1 MDKKEKFE
9 EIIEDIKSIKIQGAT
24 NVAKAAIAAYLIQ
37 SDRESVKRILG
48 TRPTEPLMDHAIKY
62 LSKSKDP
69 QRAAKK
75 FLSYISHSE
84 KKIEKLSQ
92 KLIKNNMNIYSHCH
106 SSTVI
111 DILKYAKNNKKRK
124 FVVYTTEV
132 EPLLQ
137 GRKTAKEL
145 AEHGINVIVF
155 PDLAAEQAMKKCDIF
170 LFGADAFT
178 KKGAVNKIG
187 TSTLC
192 EIAKANNIPR
202 YSCGISLKFTN
213 SKLKLEMRKPSELWH
228 EHIKRVTEQ
237 NPAFDF
243 VNGDLVSGIIS
254 ELGVLSFKKF
264 TKKAQ
269 ENLKKFK

>member
-1 MDKKEKFE
+1 MDKNEKFNT
-9 EIIEDIKSIKIQGAT
+9 IIEDIRSVKIQGAT
-24 NVAKAAIAAYLIQ
+24 NVSRAAIAAYLLK
-37 SDRESVKRILG
+37 SDKESVKKILRS
-48 TRPTEPLMDHAIKY
+48 RPTEPLMFHAIEY
-62 LSKSKDP
+62 LFKSKDP
-69 QRAAKK
+69 KRAARK

-84 KKIEKLSQ
+84 KKIATLSQ

-111 DILKYAKNNKKRK
+111 DILKYAKNKKKRK

-137 GRKTAKEL
+137 GRKTAMEL

-170 LFGADAFT
+170 LFGADAIT
-178 KKGAVNKIG
+178 KKGIANKIG
-187 TSTLC
+187 TATLC

-202 YSCGISLKFTN
+202 YSCATSLKFTE
-213 SKLKLEMRKPSELWH
+213 SKLNLEMRKPSELWH
-228 EHIKRVTEQ
+228 EHIKRITEQ

-243 VNGDLVSGIIS
+243 VRGDLVSGIAC
-254 ELGVLSFKKF
+254 EFGVIPFKKF
-264 TKKAQ
+264 VKKSK

>member
-9 EIIEDIKSIKIQGAT
+9 EIIEDIKSVKIQGAT

-37 SDRESVKRILG
+37 SDRESVKKILG
-48 TRPTEPLMDHAIKY
+48 TRPTEPLMYHAIEY
-62 LSKSKDP
+62 LFKSKDP
-69 QRAAKK
+69 KRAAKK
-75 FLSYISHSE
+75 FLSYVSHSE
-84 KKIEKLSQ
+84 KKIAMSAQ
-92 KLIKNNMNIYSHCH
+92 KIIKNNMNIYSHCH

-111 DILKYAKNNKKRK
+111 DILKYAKNKKK
-124 FVVYTTEV
+124 KNFVVYTTEV

-155 PDLAAEQAMKKCDIF
+155 PDLAAEQAMKKCDLF

-178 KKGAVNKIG
+178 KKGVANKIG
-187 TSTLC
+187 TSNLC
-192 EIAKANNIPR
+192 EIAKKHNIPR
-202 YSCGISLKFTN
+202 YSCGISLKFTK
-213 SKLKLEMRKPSELWH
+213 SKLKLEQRKPGELWH

-243 VNGDLVSGIIS
+243 VKGDLVSGIIS
-254 ELGVLSFKKF
+254 EFGVLSFKQF
-264 TKKAQ
+264 TKRAK
-269 ENLKKFK
+269 ENLQKFG